1 MKEFSAFV
9 KKEFSHIVR
18 DRWTMI
24 IPLVLPIVMMVLFG
38 YAITTEV
45 RNIGM
50 YVFDPNPNPN
60 ARDAAMVTELSS
72 SEYFVMKGYLSSPDD
87 IDRVFRE
94 GRGQLVVVFGAD
106 GAQLVA
112 DGSDPNTAVTLV
124 SYAQSVLARFGSG
137 PLPTRIVPEVKLL
150 YNPQMKGAYSTVPGV
165 MGMILMLIC
174 AMMTSISIAREKE
187 KGTMEVLLVSP
198 VRPLTIILAKTV
210 PYLALS
216 CVNLATILAFSAFV
230 IGIPIR
236 GSLALLLFVSLVFIA
251 VSLAIGL
258 LISSVAETQLAALL
272 ASGMGLMMP
281 VILLSGMIFPIENM
295 PAVLRVLSNAIPARW
310 YIAAVRKIMIMG
322 LGPAAVARELAVL
335 VSMAVALG
343 ALSLGKFKIR
353 LE

>member
-1 MKEFSAFV
+1 MREFSAFV
-9 KKEFSHIVR
+9 RMEFSHIVR

-24 IPLVLPIVMMVLFG
+24 ILLALPVVMMVLFG

-50 YVFDPNPNPN
+50 FVFDPIRG
-60 ARDAAMVTELSS
+60 ARDVTMIEELSS
-72 SEYFVMKGYLSSPDD
+72 SEYFVMKGYLSSPDE

-94 GRGQLVVVFGAD
+94 GRGQLVVVFGED

-124 SYAQSVLARFGSG
+124 SYAQSALARFGAG

-216 CVNLATILAFSAFV
+216 CVNLATILAFSSFV

-236 GSLALLLFVSLVFIA
+236 GSLALLIFVSLVFIA

-295 PAVLRVLSNAIPARW
+295 PIALGVLSNAIPARW

-322 LGPAAVARELAVL
+322 LGPASVARELAVL

-343 ALSLGKFKIR
+343 ALSLRTFKIR

>member
-1 MKEFSAFV
+1 MKEFNAFV
-9 KKEFSHIVR
+9 KKEFSHIIR

-24 IPLVLPIVMMVLFG
+24 ILLALPVVMMVLFG

-50 YVFDPNPNPN
+50 YVYDPIRG
-60 ARDAAMVTELSS
+60 ARDVSMIKELSS
-72 SEYFVMKGYLSSPDD
+72 SEYFVMKGYLSSPDE

-94 GRGQLVVVFGAD
+94 GRGQLVVVFGPD

-124 SYAQSVLARFGSG
+124 SYAQNVLARFGSG
-137 PLPTRIVPEVKLL
+137 PLPSRIMPEVKLL

-198 VRPLTIILAKTV
+198 VRPLTIIIAKTV

-236 GSLALLLFVSLVFIA
+236 GSLALLLLVSFVFIA

-258 LISSVAETQLAALL
+258 LISAVAETQLAALL

-295 PAVLRVLSNAIPARW
+295 PIVLSVLSNAIPARW

-322 LGPAAVARELAVL
+322 LGPASIVRELTVL
-335 VSMAVALG
+335 SSMAVALG
-343 ALSLGKFKIR
+343 ALSLRKFKIR

>member
-1 MKEFSAFV
+1 MHEFSAFV

-24 IPLVLPIVMMVLFG
+24 ILLALPVVMMVLFG

-50 YVFDPNPNPN
+50 YVFDPVRG
-60 ARDAAMVTELSS
+60 ARDTEMVAELSS
-72 SEYFVMKGYLSSPDD
+72 SEYFVMKGYLSSPDE

-124 SYAQSVLARFGSG
+124 QYAQNALARFGSG

-198 VRPLTIILAKTV
+198 VRPLTIIIAKTV

-236 GSLALLLFVSLVFIA
+236 GSLSLLLFVSLVFIA

-295 PAVLRVLSNAIPARW
+295 PVVLSVLSNVIPARW

-322 LGPAAVARELAVL
+322 LGPASVARELTVL

-343 ALSLGKFKIR
+343 ALSLRKFKIR